1 MTPLCH
7 KPEFMT
13 PFRRLLLLIFLISI
27 PNFINAQ
34 ELINKRS
41 SFYAFT
47 GISGAKLRQ
56 FNEML
61 SDRGLSPMRNRYRSY
76 GLGYQARMNDFVL
89 GFELSQHQ
97 SKTSHFDEFGIK
109 YRTSRALVNV
119 GYALTEEGK
128 FQLIH
133 YMSLGV
139 GYLNFEMLPSQ
150 QTQNLEDFLSDPSEG
165 FVLRENNIQKGTQ
178 YFGDFLTE
186 IGFQLSYDFDLPGR
200 KEAFEV
206 LAKVGYSFSPFEGK
220 WQMNGLSFDN
230 TQSGAFVRIGA
241 GISLPDRNFFYKDA
255 SIGVSL
261 FRGFHFSKPDR
272 LNNEL
277 LQKGY
282 QPLGGT
288 PSNWGLRILGE
299 TDGLLY
305 GVDVYNSAM
314 KGQATNFQDQ
324 SLNSL
329 RVYANAGMKFFQFK
343 NFAVGAMGGL
353 GYGNIRY
360 TLSQVEKPD
369 FPELF
374 EQRYFDGYL
383 KSSGLM
389 AKPEVLVEYGIPMT
403 NRKLFDL
410 VLSASA
416 GYEVALGN
424 YRLGELGMAQFLTG
438 PVLGF
443 SVGVRP

>member
-1 MTPLCH
+1 MTSL
-7 KPEFMT
+7 
-13 PFRRLLLLIFLISI
+13 RRIFLFLFLLSLPDLIQ
-27 PNFINAQ
+27 AQ
-34 ELINKRS
+34 ELVNKRS
-41 SFYAFT
+41 TIYGFT
-47 GISGAKLRQ
+47 GISGANLRQ
-56 FNEML
+56 FNEL
-61 SDRGLSPMRNRYRSY
+61 LADRGLSPLRNRYRSY
-76 GLGYQARMNDFVL
+76 GLGYQARINDFIL

-97 SKTSHFDEFGIK
+97 SKASNFDEFEIK
-109 YRTSRALVNV
+109 YRTTRGLVNV
-119 GYALTEEGK
+119 GYSLTEEGK
-128 FQLIH
+128 FQLVH

-139 GYLNFEMLPSQ
+139 GYLNFEMLPENENS
-150 QTQNLEDFLSDPSEG
+150 NLELFLLEPKEG
-165 FVLRENNIQKGTQ
+165 FILRENDIQKGTQ

-200 KEAFEV
+200 KEAVEV

-220 WQMNGLSFDN
+220 WQMNGVSFDN
-230 TQSGAFVRIGA
+230 TQAGAFLRLGA

-261 FRGFHFSKPDR
+261 FRGFHFNQPDKLNKELIKSGNKPLD
-272 LNNEL
+272 
-277 LQKGY
+277 
-282 QPLGGT
+282 GT

-314 KGQATNFQDQ
+314 KGQATNFQNQ
-324 SLNSL
+324 TLNSV
-329 RVYANAGMKFFQFK
+329 RIYVNGGMKFFQFK
-343 NFAVGAMGGL
+343 NLAFGAMGGI
-353 GYGNIRY
+353 GFGNLRY
-360 TLSQVEKPD
+360 TLSQTEKPD

-383 KSSGLM
+383 KSSGMM
-389 AKPEVLVEYGIPMT
+389 AKPELLMEYGIPMT

-410 VLSASA
+410 VVSASA
-416 GYEVALGN
+416 GYELALGN

-438 PVLGF
+438 PVVGL

>member
-1 MTPLCH
+1 MT
-7 KPEFMT
+7 
-13 PFRRLLLLIFLISI
+13 LLKRYFIFLFPFLFPVILQ
-27 PNFINAQ
+27 AQ

-41 SFYAFT
+41 SFYGFT
-47 GISGAKLRQ
+47 GVSGANLRQ

-61 SDRGLSPMRNRYRSY
+61 ADRGLSPMQNRYRSF
-76 GLGYQARMNDFVL
+76 GIGYQARINDFLV

-97 SKTSHFDEFGIK
+97 SKASDFDDFEIR
-109 YRTSRALVNV
+109 YRTSRALFNV
-119 GYALTEEGK
+119 GYSLTEEGK

-139 GYLNFEMLPSQ
+139 GYLNLEMLPADNN
-150 QTQNLEDFLSDPSEG
+150 QNLEYFLLEPKEG
-165 FVLRENNIQKGTQ
+165 FILRENDIQKGTK

-200 KEAFEV
+200 KEAVEI

-220 WQMNGLSFDN
+220 WQMNGMAFDN
-230 TQSGAFVRIGA
+230 TQAGAFLRLGA

-255 SIGVSL
+255 SIGVSFIRGIH
-261 FRGFHFSKPDR
+261 FRKPDVF
-272 LNNEL
+272 NAEL
-277 LQKGY
+277 EKFGY
-282 QPLGGT
+282 LPLEGR

-305 GVDVYNSAM
+305 GIDVFNSALE
-314 KGQATNFQDQ
+314 GDANNFQSQ

-329 RVYANAGMKFFQFK
+329 RFYGNAGIKFFQLK
-343 NFAVGAMGGL
+343 NFAIGAMGGV

-360 TLSQVEKPD
+360 TLSQIEKPD

-374 EQRYFDGYL
+374 EQRNFDGYL
-383 KSSGLM
+383 RSSGIM
-389 AKPEVLVEYGIPMT
+389 TKPEVIFEYGIPVT
-403 NRKLFDL
+403 NRNLFDI
-410 VLSASA
+410 VLTASA
-416 GYEVALGN
+416 GYELALGN
-424 YRLGELGMAQFLTG
+424 YRLGELGMSKFLSG
-438 PVLGF
+438 PMVGL